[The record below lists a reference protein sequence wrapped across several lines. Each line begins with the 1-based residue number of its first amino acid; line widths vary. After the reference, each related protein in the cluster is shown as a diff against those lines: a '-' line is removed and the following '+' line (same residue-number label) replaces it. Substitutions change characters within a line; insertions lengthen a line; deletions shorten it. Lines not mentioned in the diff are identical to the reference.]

1 MTSAGNGAGDR
12 ADAAKPDGPT
22 RTDGVVRAAGT
33 GETGRSFEAA
43 ESAGSAGSAGPGE
56 TTGRAEVASRAGE
69 AGRELSGQVV
79 DLVGD
84 LSEPRSPARTR
95 RLVAATAR
103 AARRGGQVTWRGA
116 HSAGRWLADQVIDI
130 APRLPVR
137 DQARLRR
144 QPWRYVDD
152 LI

>member
-33 GETGRSFEAA
+33 GETGRSFEP
-43 ESAGSAGSAGPGE
+43 AGP
-56 TTGRAEVASRAGE
+56 GE
-69 AGRELSGQVV
+69 AGRELSGQ
-79 DLVGD
+79 VGD

-116 HSAGRWLADQVIDI
+116 HSAGRDRKST
-130 APRLPVR
+130 RLNSSHVE
-137 DQARLRR
+137 
-144 QPWRYVDD
+144 
-152 LI
+152 I